1 MNNGNVS
8 VERFKTWLQK
18 RNGLRLRLDRSC
30 YFRIVKDWVF
40 KDMGSQILSLMVKK

>member
-18 RNGLRLRLDRSC
+18 RNGLRLRLDISC
-30 YFRIVKDWVF
+30 YFGIVKD
-40 KDMGSQILSLMVKK
+40 